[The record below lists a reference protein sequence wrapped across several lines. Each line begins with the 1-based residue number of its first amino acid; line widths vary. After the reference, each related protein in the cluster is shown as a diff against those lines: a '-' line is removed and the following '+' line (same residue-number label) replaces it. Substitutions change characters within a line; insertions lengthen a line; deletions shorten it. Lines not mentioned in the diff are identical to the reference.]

1 MFKVICVM
9 FLGIGLGYALRWL
22 PLSALMGR
30 TVQPTIYLLLAL
42 LGVSVGADGYL
53 MSHFLQLGG
62 QALLLAVAGIAG
74 SIAAVMLLTGC
85 RKRGGGR

>member
-1 MFKVICVM
+1 MFKVIGVM
-9 FLGIGLGYALRWL
+9 FLGIGLGYALRRL

-62 QALLLAVAGIAG
+62 QALLLAVAGITG

>member
-1 MFKVICVM
+1 
-9 FLGIGLGYALRWL
+9 
-22 PLSALMGR
+22 MGR